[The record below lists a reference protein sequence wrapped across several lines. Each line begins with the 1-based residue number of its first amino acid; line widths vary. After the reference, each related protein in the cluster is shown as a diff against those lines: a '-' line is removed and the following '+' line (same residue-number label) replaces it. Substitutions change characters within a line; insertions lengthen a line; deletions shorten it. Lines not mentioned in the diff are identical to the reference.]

1 MAIGILIEVPGGT
14 KEQYD
19 AVMEKLALGGKM
31 PPGGISH
38 VAGPMEGDWRVVDV
52 WESPEAF
59 EKFFEAKLHRAI
71 LEVGLPP
78 FQPKVFPIHNAL
90 KAA

>member
-19 AVMEKLALGGKM
+19 AVMAKLGLGGKM
-31 PPGGISH
+31 PSGGISH
-38 VAGPMEGDWRVVDV
+38 VAGPMEGGWRVIDV
-52 WESPEAF
+52 WQSQEDF
-59 EKFFEAKLHRAI
+59 EKFFQAKLHRAI

-78 FQPKVFPIHNAL
+78 FQPKVFPIHNSL